1 MTHGR
6 CGLHSIEHY
15 RVYLQDKVGID
26 VKLLDEIQ
34 SRLLGLYR
42 QPKGDPLTQHPS
54 TIFQESVTTT
64 LYKATMQLL
73 DDLHSNCRM
82 LGVPERCPICCR
94 YSDSVL
100 GRQPSIQLRSDPHRN
115 CRNPGIP
122 NRPFSKQMQ

>member
-1 MTHGR
+1 MG
-6 CGLHSIEHY
+6 CSQCHSAEHCHAC
-15 RVYLQDKVGID
+15 LQDKVGID
-26 VKLLDEIQ
+26 VKLLDEVQ

-82 LGVPERCPICCR
+82 LGVPERCHFCCCC
-94 YSDSVL
+94 SHSVL
-100 GRQPSIQLRSDPHRN
+100 AKQSSIRLLHDIHSN
-115 CRNPGIP
+115 CHTPGIP
-122 NRPFSKQMQ
+122 EWPRSKCMH

>member
-1 MTHGR
+1 M
-6 CGLHSIEHY
+6 
-15 RVYLQDKVGID
+15 QDKVGID
-26 VKLLDEIQ
+26 VKLLDEVQ

-82 LGVPERCPICCR
+82 LGVPERCPFCCCCS
-94 YSDSVL
+94 YSVL
-100 GRQPSIQLRSDPHRN
+100 VQQFSIQLLPDIHSNCHTPRIPEWPRSECMH
-115 CRNPGIP
+115 
-122 NRPFSKQMQ
+122 